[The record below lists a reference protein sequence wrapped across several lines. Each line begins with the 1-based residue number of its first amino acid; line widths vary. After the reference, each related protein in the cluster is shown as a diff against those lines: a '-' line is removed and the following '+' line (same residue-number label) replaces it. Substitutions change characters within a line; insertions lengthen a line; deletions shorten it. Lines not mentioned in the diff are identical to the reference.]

1 MCARGDARERWTTA
15 RHEAGHAVA
24 AFHYETTIEFVSIKP
39 GVGSL
44 GTTKLAMSKGDDA
57 VALFSGPL
65 SEKPWN
71 EFCPMSRQ
79 SIPKLCGTDHEA
91 LRYLQLEL
99 QLSQE
104 QCLDY
109 EEDAVEEAER
119 FLSNL
124 EVQAQVDRLAKALL
138 ERCTIAAAEAKK
150 IAGFRHS
157 LRPELIDDTR

>member
-1 MCARGDARERWTTA
+1 
-15 RHEAGHAVA
+15 
-24 AFHYETTIEFVSIKP
+24 
-39 GVGSL
+39 
-44 GTTKLAMSKGDDA
+44 
-57 VALFSGPL
+57 
-65 SEKPWN
+65 
-71 EFCPMSRQ
+71 MSRQ